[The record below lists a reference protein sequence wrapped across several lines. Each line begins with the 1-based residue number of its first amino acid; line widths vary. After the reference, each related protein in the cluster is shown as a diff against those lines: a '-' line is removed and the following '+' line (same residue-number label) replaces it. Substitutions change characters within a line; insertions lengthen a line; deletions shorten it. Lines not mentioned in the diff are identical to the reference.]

1 MIVFARI
8 LAVCQL
14 VAGGVSVAI
23 VFFGLPSEANSAALD
38 RLYTA
43 IGFAAALWTA
53 AAILWLL
60 ADIAATTRR
69 PRQTPPSIPAEP
81 PQAP

>member
-14 VAGGVSVAI
+14 VAGGVAVVI
-23 VFFGLPSEANSAALD
+23 VFFSLPSELGPGLD
-38 RLYTA
+38 RLQST
-43 IGFAAALWTA
+43 FLAAAGLWTT